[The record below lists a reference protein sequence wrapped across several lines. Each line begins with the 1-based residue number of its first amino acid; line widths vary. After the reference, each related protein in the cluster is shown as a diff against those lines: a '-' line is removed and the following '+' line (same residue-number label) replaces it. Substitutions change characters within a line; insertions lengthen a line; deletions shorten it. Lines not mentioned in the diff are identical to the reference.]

1 MSNGSRIILP
11 HEEGFWNPDKYCH
24 LNKIRAKSGALV
36 PFQLWDHQKI
46 LAAAVQQCFAA
57 RKWLV
62 LVTPRQEGSSTFF
75 TCVATQHAMFRK
87 GCRVGLLAHKKQ
99 MAQNLSEMAVRFHR
113 HMPAQLKPKKTTGLK
128 RTLEFPGLDSRMVVA
143 SVKDEEPLRGETVQV
158 LMATEISAWSE
169 VAGPEAWTSAL
180 NAVPGDGGFVIAES
194 TPRYHGDQLHELCMD
209 SENPHS
215 KWMKVF
221 VPWTM
226 VNEYSV
232 EPPPGWKPDALIR
245 EYADENHITAAQAFW
260 MQTEGLQ
267 KCRNNI
273 EKFRAEYPVN
283 ELDCWVLAGESI
295 FNTKRLMEA
304 LQLIDKGTGLNVET
318 EPYVEFVPPKQKN
331 RYLIFCDPAGS
342 WASRDMF
349 GVQII
354 DIDNC
359 EQVAEYL
366 GHSEAFKMSN
376 YLMEWSKK
384 YNDARI
390 YIEANGVG
398 EAVLSHLLASGC
410 RNVYHRK
417 ASSNYRGSSTR
428 IPGWYSTA
436 KSKAQAI
443 SFLQE
448 IIDDGS
454 LVMHSQRCIR
464 QLINYRGQWDKL
476 SRDAS
481 GGHYDLAAAMAGAAW
496 GWRIE
501 IGAKWEN
508 RKMSD
513 REIANKN
520 WKRLMNK
527 IDRASAIDSNSPWG
541 THR

>member
-1 MSNGSRIILP
+1 MTQNSKLLLP
-11 HEEGFWNPDKYCH
+11 HEEGFWDPEQYCH

-36 PFQLWDHQKI
+36 PFQLWDHQRI
-46 LAAAVQQCFAA
+46 LSAAVRQCYQD

-62 LVTPRQEGSSTFF
+62 HVKPRQEGSSTFF

-113 HMPAQLKPKKTTGLK
+113 HMPTQLKPKKTTGLK
-128 RTLEFPGLDSRMVVA
+128 RTLEFPGLDSKMVVA

-169 VAGPEAWTSAL
+169 IAGPEAWTSAL

-194 TPRYHGDQLHELCMD
+194 TPRYHGDQLHELCLD

-221 VPWTM
+221 VPWTF

-232 EPPPGWKPDALIR
+232 EPPPGWKPDALIK
-245 EYADENHITAAQAFW
+245 EYSDQNRLTAAQAFW

-267 KCRNNI
+267 KCRNNL

-295 FNTKRLMEA
+295 FNTRRLMEM
-304 LQLIDKGTGLNVET
+304 LDLIDRGTGLNAES
-318 EPYVEFVPPKQKN
+318 EPYVEFSPPKKNN

-342 WASRDMF
+342 WSARDMF
-349 GVQII
+349 GVQVI
-354 DIDNC
+354 DVDNC

-376 YLMEWSKK
+376 KLIELSKK

-417 ASSNYRGSSTR
+417 ASMNYKGSSTR

-454 LVMHSQRCIR
+454 LTLHSNRCIR

-496 GWRIE
+496 AWRIE

-508 RKMSD
+508 RKLSD
-513 REIANKN
+513 KEIANKN
-520 WKRLMNK
+520 WKRLMRK
-527 IDRASAIDSNSPWG
+527 IDRASTMGDNSPWG

>member
-1 MSNGSRIILP
+1 MSIILP
-11 HEEGFWNPDKYCH
+11 DEPGFWDPVNYCH
-24 LNKIRAKSGALV
+24 LNKVRAKSGELV

-46 LAAAVQQCFAA
+46 LAAAVNQCYADN
-57 RKWLV
+57 KWLV
-62 LVTPRQEGSSTFF
+62 HVKPRQEGSSTFF

-143 SVKDEEPLRGETVQV
+143 SVNDEEPLRGETVQV

-169 VAGPEAWTSAL
+169 VAGPDAWTSAL
-180 NAVPGDGGFVIAES
+180 NAVPSNGGFVIAES
-194 TPRYHGDQLHELCMD
+194 TPRYHGDQLHEICMD

-226 VNEYSV
+226 VNEYSIT
-232 EPPPGWKPDALIR
+232 PPPQWRPDALVQ
-245 EYADENHITAAQAFW
+245 EYSDNNYLTAAQAFW

-267 KCRNNI
+267 KCRNNLD
-273 EKFRAEYPVN
+273 KFRAEYPVN
-283 ELDCWVLAGESI
+283 EIDCWVMAGESI
-295 FNTKRLMEA
+295 FNTRRLVEM
-304 LQLIDKGTGLNVET
+304 LDLIDKGTGLNVEVD
-318 EPYVEFVPPKQKN
+318 PYVQFTPPEKDK

-349 GVQII
+349 GVEII
-354 DIDNC
+354 DVDNC

-366 GHSEAFKMSN
+366 GHNEAFKMSDL
-376 YLMEWSKK
+376 LMKWSAEH
-384 YNDARI
+384 NNARI

-417 ASSNYRGSSTR
+417 ASANYKGSSTR

-448 IIDDGS
+448 IIEDGS
-454 LVMHSQRCIR
+454 LTLNSTRCVR

-476 SRDAS
+476 SRDTQ
-481 GGHYDLAAAMAGAAW
+481 GGHYDLAAAMCGAAW
-496 GWRIE
+496 AWRVE

-508 RKMSD
+508 RKLSD
-513 REIANKN
+513 KEVANKN
-520 WKRLMNK
+520 WRRLMRK
-527 IDRASAIDSNSPWG
+527 IDKASTIASNSPWG
-541 THR
+541 THK